1 MIVQSAVGV
10 FLKIQKYSKTGPL
23 SHKKEDDN
31 PKHHN
36 LLHNNKN
43 VSWLSTDTNPQ
54 PVFY

>member
-1 MIVQSAVGV
+1 MVVQRAVGV

-36 LLHNNKN
+36 LLHKNKKR
-43 VSWLSTDTNPQ
+43 VLIK
-54 PVFY
+54 YRH